1 MLVILTGWKYNM
13 SIYTKINRLINLKL
27 NIYNELKERLPY
39 EPTKKEIN
47 WCFWDYLIFWLK
59 YRGSLDVD
67 YFGTQM
73 YRKSNFVREKS
84 FANLSRF
91 KWRNSIQ
98 EKKYWQVFQDKRIF
112 YSKFD
117 KYLNRKWIIINKDI
131 EWGTY
136 SKFITECKNKVIS
149 KAAISSGGVDVCY
162 WELDNEE
169 EKEKLY
175 DYAKKYGLI
184 LEEKLEQCEEIKS
197 FSFNSTNTF
206 RIITIIDDSG
216 KVHIARAVLRIGR
229 KNSFVDNYTSGGM
242 AAQVDVETGIIYS
255 TALDKKG
262 KEYILH
268 PDTGKQIVGYKI
280 EDWQD
285 YKNFA
290 IQLAKE
296 FPTVRYVGWDIIKNT
311 DGKMCVIEGNKNA
324 GIDLMETGLLYGLK
338 PYYEAFLHNNNLK
351 SN

>member
-1 MLVILTGWKYNM
+1 M
-13 SIYTKINRLINLKL
+13 SIYTKITKLLKL
-27 NIYNELKERLPY
+27 KSQIYYELKERLPY
-39 EPTKKEIN
+39 EPTRKQVN
-47 WCFWDYLIFWLK
+47 TLFYDYLFFWLK
-59 YRGSLDVD
+59 YKGSLDVD
-67 YFGTQM
+67 YFDTQM
-73 YRKSNFVREKS
+73 YRKSDFVRQES
-84 FANLSRF
+84 LANISRF
-91 KWRNSIQ
+91 KWRDSIQ
-98 EKKYWQVFQDKRIF
+98 DKKYWKVFQDKRIF

-117 KYLNRKWIIINKDI
+117 KYLNRKWISVNKDTTL
-131 EWGTY
+131 ETY
-136 SKFITECKNKVIS
+136 NKFITECKNEVIS
-149 KAAISSGGVDVCY
+149 KAAISSGGVDVCC
-162 WELDNEE
+162 WKLDNEE

-338 PYYEAFLHNNNLK
+338 PYYNAFLKGETININI
-351 SN
+351 